1 MKEVAMNKFVAI
13 LFVSVIFIAVNSS
26 ISFAESL
33 EADAEREKAMEDTLQ
48 LASAAGRAETQG
60 RNKVSVSID
69 QEILFNRDMELEN
82 GLYWNIPSGRT
93 IGYTEE
99 IDPLY
104 STMAK
109 VSYGVLDNLDIY
121 LRLGTSDYNSKCSY
135 AETGTVGGVPTGDD
149 VGTIEINGEN
159 AFAWAI
165 GAKGAYNLTKS
176 WILGCDIQYLRH
188 ENDLKVN
195 DSWTQY
201 NVDGSVWGTGS
212 DDYTGKVTF
221 QEWHVAPY
229 VALKLGNFVPY
240 IGGKYSDLRTDY
252 KLDWPPDNN
261 KPEFKA
267 DHNFGVFLGTDYK
280 IGKNFSI
287 NLEGRFVDE
296 TAMSFGAT
304 YGF

>member
-1 MKEVAMNKFVAI
+1 MNKKIINKFVAI
-13 LFVSVIFIAVNSS
+13 LFVGAIFIAVNSS
-26 ISFAESL
+26 ISFAESSD
-33 EADAEREKAMEDTLQ
+33 ADSERAKAMEDTLQ

-60 RNKVSVSID
+60 RNKVSVGID
-69 QEILFNRDMELEN
+69 QEILFNRDMKLEN
-82 GLYWNIPSGRT
+82 GLYYNIPVGRT
-93 IGYTEE
+93 ISDTEK
-99 IDPLY
+99 IDQVY

-121 LRLGTSDYNSKCSY
+121 LRLGTSNYNSKYNYS
-135 AETGTVGGVPTGDD
+135 ETGTVGGLPTGADI
-149 VGTIEINGEN
+149 GTVKTKGEYG
-159 AFAWAI
+159 FAYGV
-165 GAKGAYNLTKS
+165 GAKGTYDLTKS

-188 ENDLKVN
+188 TNDLKIN

-212 DDYTGKVTF
+212 DDYTGKVTV
-221 QEWHVAPY
+221 QEWYVAPY
-229 VALKLGNFVPY
+229 VAFKLGNFVPY
-240 IGGKYSDLRTDY
+240 VGGRYSDLRTDY
-252 KLDWPPDNN
+252 KLDWSPDNN
-261 KPEFKA
+261 KPEFRA